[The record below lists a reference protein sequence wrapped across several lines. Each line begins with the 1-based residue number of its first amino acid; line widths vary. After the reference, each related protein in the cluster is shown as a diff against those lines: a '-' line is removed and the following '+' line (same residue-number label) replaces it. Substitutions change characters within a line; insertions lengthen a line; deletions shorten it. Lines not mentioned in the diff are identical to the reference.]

1 MSDQV
6 KRTERALNV
15 LGKWRVLLAGWQLG
29 TRSKGDAEA
38 AAVRD
43 HREATLM
50 LRVEVT
56 ALCRA
61 LREAGVIDWDPF
73 LKILEEEA
81 DLLCM
86 ALEER
91 FPGVHANENGLSLDP
106 RVGEWMRGWR
116 P

>member
-1 MSDQV
+1 VSDQV
-6 KRTERALNV
+6 RRTERALNI
-15 LGKWRVLLAGWQLG
+15 LGKWRVLFAGWQLG
-29 TRSKGDAEA
+29 TRSKTDPEC

-56 ALCRA
+56 ALCRV
-61 LREAGVIDWDPF
+61 LREAEVIDFDFF
-73 LKILEEEA
+73 LKVLEEEA
-81 DLLCM
+81 DMLCM

-91 FPGVHANENGLSLDP
+91 FPGVHATEEGLAFDP
-106 RVGEWMRGWR
+106 RVNEWMKGWR